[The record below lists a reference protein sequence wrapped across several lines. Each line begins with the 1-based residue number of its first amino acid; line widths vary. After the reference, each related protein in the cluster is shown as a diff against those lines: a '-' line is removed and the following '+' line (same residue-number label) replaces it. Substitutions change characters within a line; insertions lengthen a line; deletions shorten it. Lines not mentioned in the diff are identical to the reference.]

1 MCWCAF
7 LESAWCPVWDPRR
20 QPGAWG
26 GAAAG
31 RLARILAGVCARAG
45 QTRIGDTGGS
55 YPDRERARSNPHR
68 GHGRV
73 KSETGKDGTKKKKPT
88 WGCWFL
94 PAAFNWGFNQGFYWA
109 AKNLGFY
116 PGFYL
121 GLVAPGFY
129 LGKNLGR
136 SPGVGICRCIERTGL
151 GGMID
156 EVPLLQERAPSYAAV
171 RDAPVAGAS
180 PVSSLNSLD
189 KYVTLSLNCRI
200 PKWGE

>member
-1 MCWCAF
+1 M
-7 LESAWCPVWDPRR
+7 WDPRR

-31 RLARILAGVCARAG
+31 SLARILAGVCARAG

-109 AKNLGFY
+109 AKHVGVYLEFYVGLPALDFNLEQVVVEGATMSW
-116 PGFYL
+116 G
-121 GLVAPGFY
+121 GLLFRDPMLSWMNVVKYTTRNKFLDFG
-129 LGKNLGR
+129 
-136 SPGVGICRCIERTGL
+136 GL
-151 GGMID
+151 NRKID
-156 EVPLLQERAPSYAAV
+156 DSMARKPIGLLLDYFFVTYTTLTIA
-171 RDAPVAGAS
+171 RDP
-180 PVSSLNSLD
+180 
-189 KYVTLSLNCRI
+189 RR
-200 PKWGE
+200 